1 MGAIISVLVLAIL
14 IQATGA
20 NDFGE
25 GLLVGVFAGVGFIGT
40 SQATNC
46 TFESRSLKLFLIN
59 TGYPVL
65 VLAING
71 VILALWT

>member
-40 SQATNC
+40 SPGHQLH
-46 TFESRSLKLFLIN
+46 FRV
-59 TGYPVL
+59 PV
-65 VLAING
+65 VEAIPD
-71 VILALWT
+71 